1 MSKKSFVI
9 VFPSIFAKNK
19 IPLLIANI
27 KKILKLQNLKFNSVK
42 RDGDIILVEANDPV
56 FASSAINMLF
66 GIKRIAIARQIKNN
80 FDTIVSEITS
90 LGGNLL
96 LKGEKFLVRV
106 EGTSKGFLPKDLE
119 IAATS
124 SIIEKKSKLGAR
136 PGTDKEFD
144 KLVYSYLTKN
154 NAYVCIFIDEGLGGV
169 PYGIQEQIVISCVFD
184 ELSAINALNTI
195 KHGYKTKLVVCY
207 KKKSELMNL
216 VKTINQIIPR
226 LMTKKIE
233 LGFFHI
239 NLKKYSD
246 TDYPILIAACLE
258 VSLKVAN
265 NEKIKHISVPVTP
278 TIISGKIIDEFVKK
292 IVRNDKIPII
302 PLFGSNMQIFNDLQ
316 ELGLSNKTKK
326 LESLASKNFKKVTN
340 VSEKLIQ
347 ESLRSEKTVTVE
359 IGPNNVHDILDALE

>member
-9 VFPSIFAKNK
+9 VFPSVFARNE
-19 IPLLIANI
+19 IPLLISNI
-27 KKILKLQNLKFNSVK
+27 KKILKLQNLKFSSVK
-42 RDGDIILVEANDPV
+42 RDGDIILVDANDPV
-56 FASSAINMLF
+56 FASSAINLLF
-66 GIKRIAIARQIKNN
+66 GIKRVAIARQFNN
-80 FDTIVSEITS
+80 DFNTIVSEITS

-106 EGTSKGFLPKDLE
+106 EGTSKGFLPKDVE

-124 SIIEKKSKLGAR
+124 SIIEKKSKLGAK

-169 PYGIQEQIVISCVFD
+169 PYGVQEQCVISCVFD
-184 ELSAINALNTI
+184 ELSAINALNAI
-195 KHGYKTKLVVCY
+195 KQGYKTKLIVCY

-216 VKTINQIIPR
+216 VKMINQIIPR
-226 LMTKKIE
+226 LMIKKIKLE
-233 LGFFHI
+233 FFHI
-239 NLKKYSD
+239 GFEKYSE
-246 TDYPILIAACLE
+246 TSYPALIAACLE
-258 VSLKVAN
+258 VSLKIAK
-265 NEKIKHISVPVTP
+265 NEKIKHISIPATP
-278 TIISGKIIDEFVKK
+278 TIIPGEIIDEFTKQITK
-292 IVRNDKIPII
+292 NDKIPLF

-316 ELGLSNKTKK
+316 ELGLSNKAKK
-326 LESLASKNFKKVTN
+326 LQVLASKNFKKIPT

-347 ESLRSEKTVTVE
+347 KSLKSERTVTVD